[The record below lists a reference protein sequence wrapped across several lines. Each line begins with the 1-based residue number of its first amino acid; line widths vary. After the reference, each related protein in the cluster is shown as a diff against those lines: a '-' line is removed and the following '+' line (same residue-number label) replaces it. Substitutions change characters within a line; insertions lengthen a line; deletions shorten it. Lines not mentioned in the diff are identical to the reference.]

1 MTLYRK
7 YRPQFFKELVGQKHI
22 KITLEN
28 EIKQNKIVHAYLFTG
43 PRGIGKTT
51 MARLLAKAL
60 NCQER
65 KRDETEPCNKCFVCQ
80 EINRGHFLDLIE
92 IDAASNRG
100 INEIR
105 ELKERV
111 KFVPSLTK
119 YKIFIIDEVHM
130 LTPEAFNALLKT
142 LEEPPK
148 HVIFILATT
157 EPYKL
162 PETIISRCQRF
173 DFKKIDPEEITK
185 RLEKIAKAEGVKI
198 EKEVLRDIS
207 FYGQGSSRDAE
218 NLLGQI
224 LSLGEKK
231 IGPEQLEIVL
241 PRRDLALVIELIEYL
256 NKKEIKN
263 CLNLINRLIEEG
275 VDLEQFT
282 KDLIEFLR
290 RILLFKIDR
299 EIKDLN
305 LDKKTEEKIQSL
317 SQEMRVEE
325 LIDMIELFREKKDQ
339 LKWAEIP
346 QLPLELAVITLISC
360 KTNEAESVN
369 LPSEKERNDQNTQNN
384 PIHQDSF
391 SQFFLSSKKNKDLTE
406 KVISLKEIQNKWKE
420 ILEEVKKYNHS
431 LNAFLK
437 IGKVVSWQDNVLSL
451 SFPFKFHQEKIKDI
465 KNKRLLEEILS
476 RILEIKKIRIESK
489 IEKEEDK
496 SQESFLDKI
505 IGVFGKSEEK

>member
-7 YRPQFFKELVGQKHI
+7 YRPQFFKELIGQKHI
-22 KITLEN
+22 RTTLEN
-28 EIKQNKIVHAYLFTG
+28 EIKQNKIAHAYLFTG
-43 PRGIGKTT
+43 SRGIGKTT

-65 KRDETEPCNKCFVCQ
+65 KRDEAEPCNRCFVCQ

-111 KFVPSLTK
+111 KFVPSLTR

-148 HVIFILATT
+148 HVVFILATT

-173 DFKKIDPEEITK
+173 DFKKIDPEEISK
-185 RLEKIAKAEGVKI
+185 RLEKIAKAEGIKI

-256 NKKEIKN
+256 NKKETKN
-263 CLNLINRLIEEG
+263 CLSLINQLIEEG

-290 RILLFKIDR
+290 RILLFKINR
-299 EIKDLN
+299 EIKDL
-305 LDKKTEEKIQSL
+305 DKKTEGKIQSL

-339 LKWAEIP
+339 LRWAEIP
-346 QLPLELAVITLISC
+346 QLPLELAVVSLISC
-360 KTNEAESVN
+360 KVDKIGPADS
-369 LPSEKERNDQNTQNN
+369 LLEK
-384 PIHQDSF
+384 
-391 SQFFLSSKKNKDLTE
+391 KKNSQNVCNNSVHQTSFAQLALSKEEKNLTE
-406 KVISLKEIQNKWKE
+406 KPISLKEIQDKWGKV
-420 ILEEVKKYNHS
+420 LEEVKKYNHS
-431 LNAFLK
+431 LSAFLK
-437 IGKVVSWQDNVLSL
+437 IGKVVSCQDNVLFL
-451 SFPFKFHQEKIKDI
+451 NFPFKFHQEKIKDI

-476 RILEIKKIRIESK
+476 RVLEIKKIRIESK
-489 IEKEEDK
+489 VEKEENK
-496 SQESFLDKI
+496 SQETFLNKI